1 MNGPY
6 GRFYSCCFFQRR
18 WPVAQVI
25 SLKMIQK
32 GKIDERPKA
41 RRAKLCPDF
50 LAVRLFGVYG
60 RVWSDVA
67 SLASQEDDDGL

>member
-1 MNGPY
+1 
-6 GRFYSCCFFQRR
+6 
-18 WPVAQVI
+18 
-25 SLKMIQK
+25 MIQK

-50 LAVRLFGVYG
+50 LVVRLFGVYS

-67 SLASQEDDDGL
+67 SLLVTASQEDDDGL